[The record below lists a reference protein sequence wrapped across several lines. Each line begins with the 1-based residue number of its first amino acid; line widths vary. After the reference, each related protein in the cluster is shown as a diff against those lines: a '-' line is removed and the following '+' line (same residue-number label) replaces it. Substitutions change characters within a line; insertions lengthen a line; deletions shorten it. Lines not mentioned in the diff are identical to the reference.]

1 MGGGGK
7 KSLPPLGAWG
17 TVSRKGTWGMEIGV
31 LEVWGFWGLVWGWG
45 GLSGDWKSRP
55 SRGASGVEGGSVVT
69 GAGDEVGASWGAGD
83 ELFSGKSLPSL
94 GGSAGVGTPYFLG
107 GGGGG
112 GAYFGGGGP

>member
-1 MGGGGK
+1 M
-7 KSLPPLGAWG
+7 
-17 TVSRKGTWGMEIGV
+17 
-31 LEVWGFWGLVWGWG
+31 
-45 GLSGDWKSRP
+45 
-55 SRGASGVEGGSVVT
+55 VT

>member
-1 MGGGGK
+1 
-7 KSLPPLGAWG
+7 
-17 TVSRKGTWGMEIGV
+17 METGV

-83 ELFSGKSLPSL
+83 ELFSGKSLPSHGL
-94 GGSAGVGTPYFLG
+94 QLRTEFKTKIKSTCSWARLAPDGGHFLITRLCLITRIVPDD
-107 GGGGG
+107 
-112 GAYFGGGGP
+112 YLIS